1 MASIAN
7 QLNPSL
13 TYYGGDRGRN
23 ELESLVLRLEEG
35 DRRILEAK
43 SAGEDTT
50 KMELFWIQLL
60 HQYEAAFD
68 DMLQAA

>member
-1 MASIAN
+1 MVSTAN
-7 QLNPSL
+7 QLSSSL
-13 TYYGGDRGRN
+13 MYYGGDRGRN

-43 SAGEDTT
+43 AAGEDTT

-60 HQYEAAFD
+60 RQYEATYD
-68 DMLQAA
+68 EMLQAA